1 MSCGTFPTAIWGHIV
16 ELVCT
21 DCVNGFSLQL
31 NGRIKLLEGDLESA
45 EDRNDEQSRSV

>member
-1 MSCGTFPTAIWGHIV
+1 MSCGTFPSTSWGRIIQ
-16 ELVCT
+16 LGCI